1 MNTFETLP
9 LFSFSEQLFIAAF
22 NGNIADTVRRIRDKG
37 YILSEGLAQRYAKD
51 PKILEAI
58 RKQGSFVDLI
68 AQKETIQ
75 VFLTNVFSDH
85 TVDMTN
91 RLKAVKHLGDSMG
104 MFVQKIETVDKTHE
118 KWLERI
124 WAEEKKENN
133 VSANTQPEQPVEFK
147 LSIFD

>member
-9 LFSFSEQLFIAAF
+9 QFSFSEQLFVAAF

-51 PKILEAI
+51 PKILDAI
-58 RKQGSFVDLI
+58 KGRGSFVDLI
-68 AQKETIQ
+68 AQKELVQ
-75 VFLTNVFSDH
+75 VWLTNTFSDH

-91 RLKAVKHLGDSMG
+91 RLKALKLLGDSLG
-104 MFVQKIETVDKTHE
+104 MFVQKIETTDKTHE
-118 KWLERI
+118 RWLERI

-133 VSANTQPEQPVEFK
+133 VPANDQSEQPAKFK
-147 LSIFD
+147 LSIFE